1 MVRRMTSHDECT
13 RDLRSYID
21 QADRDDL
28 GAAQN
33 AILKFALAEPD
44 PQGRANAMDAL
55 LDDLSRGRNPA
66 AMSVAQQAFHTV
78 LIAMIERTK
87 TVVGPLTAGR

>member
-1 MVRRMTSHDECT
+1 MTSYDECA

-21 QADRDDL
+21 QADRDDF

-44 PQGRANAMDAL
+44 PQGRADAMDAL
-55 LDDLSRGRNPA
+55 LADLTRNGDPTG
-66 AMSVAQQAFHTV
+66 MSEAQQAFHTV
-78 LIAMIERTK
+78 LLAMIERTK
-87 TVVGPLTAGR
+87 TVVGPFTAGR

>member
-1 MVRRMTSHDECT
+1 MTSHDECA

-21 QADRDDL
+21 HADRDDL

-44 PQGRANAMDAL
+44 PQGRAAAMDAL
-55 LDDLSRGRNPA
+55 LDDLSRDRSPA
-66 AMSVAQQAFHTV
+66 TMSEAQQAFHTV

-87 TVVGPLTAGR
+87 TVVGPVTSGR